1 VQLWPGVLSLTF
13 ITNRARE
20 RDRVLALSSRRRC
33 LGMGLLRAKLESG
46 EAGDGGGWW
55 RVRALSAPRRV
66 GGSVASG

>member
-1 VQLWPGVLSLTF
+1 MRHIYRTPLA
-13 ITNRARE
+13 RAI
-20 RDRVLALSSRRRC
+20 VAALSSRRRC